1 MGVTLRHCWSCWTA
15 ESVQP
20 STMSSD
26 DDDLNKEL
34 LQVAG
39 GRAAGGKRGRAAAS
53 ASEESPSEE
62 VDLYSHVLLLSPFI
76 WHPLVSGSMIRQSPA
91 QNRTADLDFSGNTQ
105 EPCQDMHQAS

>member
-1 MGVTLRHCWSCWTA
+1 
-15 ESVQP
+15 
-20 STMSSD
+20 MSSD

-62 VDLYSHVLLLSPFI
+62 VDLNSYVLWIKRGALRLLT
-76 WHPLVSGSMIRQSPA
+76 MRQSTIQDLTAERDTPGHA
-91 QNRTADLDFSGNTQ
+91 QEA
-105 EPCQDMHQAS
+105 CQDTHDLAL

>member
-1 MGVTLRHCWSCWTA
+1 
-15 ESVQP
+15 
-20 STMSSD
+20 MSSD

-62 VDLYSHVLLLSPFI
+62 VDLQLMCSSSAEVLGTCYSAAARYDRAQRRTS
-76 WHPLVSGSMIRQSPA
+76 RQSR
-91 QNRTADLDFSGNTQ
+91 QF
-105 EPCQDMHQAS
+105 QDICRRDA

>member
-1 MGVTLRHCWSCWTA
+1 MRLSSNLRENPVHQIVGQAALGASLRHSWNCWTA
-15 ESVQP
+15 EPVQL
-20 STMSSD
+20 SSMSSA

-62 VDLYSHVLLLSPFI
+62 VDLQLMCSSSAEVLGTCYS
-76 WHPLVSGSMIRQSPA
+76 A
-91 QNRTADLDFSGNTQ
+91 A
-105 EPCQDMHQAS
+105 A